1 MALAVGAMSA
11 STAALALEAG
21 DWLIRVRAIGIEPTG
36 DSNGIA
42 PDLLTSS
49 LEPQFAIMP
58 EIDFTYM
65 VTSNIGLELIA
76 ETSPHDIEGQGAI
89 AGLGNVANSW
99 LLPPT
104 LLLQY
109 HFDTNSR
116 FRPYLG
122 AGVNYTITWGE
133 NADASLEG
141 VLGPTDVKLD
151 NSLGF
156 AVQAGMDIEIDDR
169 WFVNLDVKYIDID
182 AKLTSGGVIRTTDV
196 SIDPIIFGVGIGY
209 RF

>member
-1 MALAVGAMSA
+1 
-11 STAALALEAG
+11 
-21 DWLIRVRAIGIEPTG
+21 
-36 DSNGIA
+36 
-42 PDLLTSS
+42 
-49 LEPQFAIMP
+49 MP

-89 AGLGNVANSW
+89 AGLGNVADSW

-182 AKLTSGGVIRTTDV
+182 VDAKLTSGGVIRTTDV